1 MSFILDALK
10 KLEHKRQRSS
20 APSLLTIYDFAS
32 EKPKKHSVWLYLLI
46 AVLLLNAGMLII
58 WLRPWQS
65 EKQVTVKQSADIQK
79 HESMTTESGK
89 EVSDADVHVPDSSLS
104 PGIAKTEIKKLKA
117 ASSVK
122 QALAVPQNQP
132 QAQPKTDRTV
142 SDKPTILSNMEKSRE
157 ITPTAHGN
165 TPAINHQSNESPI
178 YVRTRDSSEQRI
190 LEKNELPLSVQQE
203 LPNISIRGHIYSND
217 LTSRIVNINGQI
229 IREGETVTAG
239 LKLEEI
245 TEYGVIL
252 SYKGYRF
259 TIRAFYNR

>member
-20 APSLLTIYDFAS
+20 MPNLLTIYDFAS
-32 EKPKKHSVWLYLLI
+32 EKPKKNSVWLYLLI
-46 AVLLLNAGMLII
+46 AVLLLNAGMLLI

-79 HESMTTESGK
+79 HESMTSLESGK
-89 EVSDADVHVPDSSLS
+89 EVSDVHMPDSSLS
-104 PGIAKTEIKKLKA
+104 RSIAKTEIKKLKA
-117 ASSVK
+117 APLVK
-122 QALAVPQNQP
+122 QTNAVPQNQP
-132 QAQPKTDRTV
+132 QAQPKTDRIV
-142 SDKPTILSNMEKSRE
+142 SDEPTIPSSTKKTQE
-157 ITPTAHGN
+157 ITPTAHVN
-165 TPAINHQSNESPI
+165 IPAVNHQSNESPI
-178 YVRTRDSSEQRI
+178 YVHTKDSSKQRI

-203 LPNISIRGHIYSND
+203 LPNISITGHIYSND

-259 TIRAFYNR
+259 TIRAF

>member
-20 APSLLTIYDFAS
+20 VPNLLTIYDFAS
-32 EKPKKHSVWLYLLI
+32 EKPKKNSVWLYLLI
-46 AVLLLNAGMLII
+46 AVLLLNAGMLLI

-89 EVSDADVHVPDSSLS
+89 EVSDVHVPDSSLS
-104 PGIAKTEIKKLKA
+104 RSIAKTEIKKLKA
-117 ASSVK
+117 APSVK

-132 QAQPKTDRTV
+132 QAQPKTDRIV
-142 SDKPTILSNMEKSRE
+142 SDEPTIPSNTKKTQE
-157 ITPTAHGN
+157 ITATAHGN
-165 TPAINHQSNESPI
+165 TPAINHQSNEPPI
-178 YVRTRDSSEQRI
+178 YVHTRDSSEQRI

-259 TIRAFYNR
+259 TIRAF

>member
-20 APSLLTIYDFAS
+20 VPSLLTIYDFAS

-46 AVLLLNAGMLII
+46 PVLLLNAGMLLI

-79 HESMTTESGK
+79 HESMATESGK
-89 EVSDADVHVPDSSLS
+89 EVSDVHVPDSSLS
-104 PGIAKTEIKKLKA
+104 RSVAKTEIKKLKA
-117 ASSVK
+117 APSVK

-142 SDKPTILSNMEKSRE
+142 SDEPIIPSSTKKTQE
-157 ITPTAHGN
+157 ITATAHGN
-165 TPAINHQSNESPI
+165 TPAVNHQSNESPI
-178 YVRTRDSSEQRI
+178 YVHTRDSSEQRI

-259 TIRAFYNR
+259 TIRAF

>member
-46 AVLLLNAGMLII
+46 AVLLLNAGMLLI

-89 EVSDADVHVPDSSLS
+89 EVSDVHVPDSSLS
-104 PGIAKTEIKKLKA
+104 RSVAKTEIKKLKA
-117 ASSVK
+117 APSVK

-142 SDKPTILSNMEKSRE
+142 SDKPTILSNTEKTQE

-178 YVRTRDSSEQRI
+178 YVHTRDLSEQRI

-259 TIRAFYNR
+259 TIRAF

>member
-46 AVLLLNAGMLII
+46 AVLLLNAGMLLI

-89 EVSDADVHVPDSSLS
+89 EVSDVHVPDSSLS
-104 PGIAKTEIKKLKA
+104 RSVAKTEIKKLMA
-117 ASSVK
+117 APSVK
-122 QALAVPQNQP
+122 QAIAVPQNQP

-142 SDKPTILSNMEKSRE
+142 SNEPTIPSNTKKTQE

-178 YVRTRDSSEQRI
+178 YVHTRDSSEQRI

-239 LKLEEI
+239 LKLEQI

-259 TIRAFYNR
+259 TIRAF

>member
-10 KLEHKRQRSS
+10 KLEHRRQRNS
-20 APSLLTIYDFAS
+20 APNLLTIYDFAS
-32 EKPKKHSVWLYLLI
+32 EKPRKHSVWLYLLI
-46 AVLLLNAGMLII
+46 AALVLNAGMLLI

-65 EKQVTVKQSADIQK
+65 EKQLTVKQSADIQK
-79 HESMTTESGK
+79 HESVTAKSGK
-89 EVSDADVHVPDSSLS
+89 EVSDVHMPDSSLS
-104 PGIAKTEIKKLKA
+104 RGIAKTEIKKLKA
-117 ASSVK
+117 APSVK
-122 QALAVPQNQP
+122 QTNAVLQNQP
-132 QAQPKTDRTV
+132 QTQPKTDRTV
-142 SDKPTILSNMEKSRE
+142 SDEPTIPSSTKKTQE

-165 TPAINHQSNESPI
+165 ASAVNHQSNESLT
-178 YVRTRDSSEQRI
+178 YVHTRDSSKQRI

-229 IREGETVTAG
+229 IREGETITAG

-245 TEYGVIL
+245 TEYGIIL

-259 TIRAFYNR
+259 TIRAF